1 MVSHPAELR
10 STRQSLGATLSSYSK
25 VSCLKETTPAMKCPH
40 CQVEFHG
47 NPNTAHIGRDVDG
60 SWASVRH
67 LCPACNHM
75 TIELVCAETIN
86 ITGQGRHFTGVKKEL
101 IGYPVTSTRPS
112 PPPEVPTEFADD
124 YCEAAAVLPISPK
137 ASAALSRRCLQHVLR
152 EKAGVKRAD
161 LAKEI
166 DEVLAANGLPSHLG
180 QAIDAIRNIGN
191 FAAHP
196 VKSSASGTVV
206 PVEPGEAEWTLDV
219 LDGLFDFYFVQPA
232 VLQQRRAAL
241 NAKLVAAGKPPVK

>member
-1 MVSHPAELR
+1 
-10 STRQSLGATLSSYSK
+10 
-25 VSCLKETTPAMKCPH
+25 MKCPH

-47 NPNTAHIGRDVDG
+47 NPNTAPIGRDVDG
-60 SWASVRH
+60 HWASVRH
-67 LCPACNHM
+67 LCPACNHL
-75 TIELVCAETIN
+75 TIELVCADTIN
-86 ITGQGRHFTGVKKEL
+86 VTGQGRNFTGLKKEL
-101 IGYPVTSTRPS
+101 IGYPAASTRPG
-112 PPPEVPTEFADD
+112 PPQEVPAEFADD
-124 YCEAAAVLPISPK
+124 YREAAAVLPVSPK

-166 DEVLAANGLPSHLG
+166 DEVLGANTLPSHLA

-206 PVEPGEAEWTLDV
+206 PVELGEAEWTLDV
-219 LDGLFDFYFVQPA
+219 LDGLFDFYFVQPTL
-232 VLQQRRAAL
+232 LQQRRAAL
-241 NAKLVAAGKPPVK
+241 NAKLAAAGKPPVK

>member
-1 MVSHPAELR
+1 M
-10 STRQSLGATLSSYSK
+10 
-25 VSCLKETTPAMKCPH
+25 
-40 CQVEFHG
+40 
-47 NPNTAHIGRDVDG
+47 
-60 SWASVRH
+60 
-67 LCPACNHM
+67 
-75 TIELVCAETIN
+75 VCADTIN
-86 ITGQGRHFTGVKKEL
+86 ATGNARHFTGIKKEL
-101 IGYPVTSTRPS
+101 IGYPAMSTRQS
-112 PPPEVPTEFADD
+112 PPPEVPVEFSED
-124 YCEAAAVLPISPK
+124 YREAAAVLPVSPK

-166 DEVLAANGLPSHLG
+166 EDVLAANILPSHLA

-232 VLQQRRAAL
+232 LLQQRRTAL
-241 NAKLVAAGKPPVK
+241 NAKLAAAGKPPLK